1 MILPE
6 TTTSNFLAVGVT
18 LLAAYVIKQVL
29 VPNSKKFKL
38 PPGPRRLPFVGT
50 LLSHGFCPDEFS
62 KLSVTHG
69 DFFTF
74 YVGGHCCM
82 VISSYELIREA
93 LVDHGLEFAHRG
105 KGWMVQKANPN
116 QDGIAIADY
125 TEPKR
130 RLRSE
135 SLSILRTLGVGR
147 QVTEDKIMFEATELV
162 RVIAEQNGRTDFRQL
177 SSQS

>member
-1 MILPE
+1 
-6 TTTSNFLAVGVT
+6 
-18 LLAAYVIKQVL
+18 
-29 VPNSKKFKL
+29 
-38 PPGPRRLPFVGT
+38 
-50 LLSHGFCPDEFS
+50 
-62 KLSVTHG
+62 
-69 DFFTF
+69 
-74 YVGGHCCM
+74 M